1 MPNSQQ
7 LITHE
12 MDIAIHSFREWRNTR
27 EKKCRIPERLWKI
40 AASLYPR
47 YPISIICDN
56 LGLNWG
62 ALKRKIDQLSLSE
75 LSAKTDR
82 PVKPPNSRTSPPF
95 IELKL
100 NSHGHEEQVGELEH
114 SPSLFLGHSPLLRCA
129 LELTKPD
136 GTVMKIFASNEA
148 PLDLLELFK
157 TFLDKGNG
165 TGQ

>member
-1 MPNSQQ
+1 MALSKQ
-7 LITHE
+7 LVTHE

-40 AASLYPR
+40 AASLYPL
-47 YPISIICDN
+47 YPINIICEN
-56 LGLNWG
+56 LGLSWG
-62 ALKRKIDQLSLSE
+62 ALKKKIDQLSLSE
-75 LSAKTDR
+75 LSAQTNR
-82 PVKPPNSRTSPPF
+82 PVKLPGSPTF

-100 NSHGHEEQVGELEH
+100 NNHDKEEEVGELK
-114 SPSLFLGHSPLLRCA
+114 SGPSLLLGHSPSPRCA

-157 TFLDKGNG
+157 TFLGKDNG
-165 TGQ
+165 VSQ